1 MNPVPDPQDQK
12 EADAIVEAYKL
23 GNKVTA
29 CKQLA
34 MKPNRDTLYP
44 LVEVQIEPAGEK
56 KNFERLYKTFANR
69 A

>member
-1 MNPVPDPQDQK
+1 MSTEQQ
-12 EADAIVEAYKL
+12 EADAIVADYKL

-29 CKQLA
+29 CRILA
-34 MKPNRDTLYP
+34 EKTNRDTLYP
-44 LVEVQIEPAGEK
+44 LVEVQIEPTGEK

>member
-1 MNPVPDPQDQK
+1 MSSTDQQ
-12 EADAIVEAYKL
+12 EADAIAADYKL

-29 CKQLA
+29 CRTLA
-34 MKPNRDTLYP
+34 EKPNRDSLYA

>member
-1 MNPVPDPQDQK
+1 MSNTTDQQ
-12 EADAIVEAYKL
+12 EADAIAADYKL

-29 CKQLA
+29 CKRLA
-34 MKPNRDTLYP
+34 ALPNRDTVYP